1 MIAKRGRGEQQQQQQ
16 QQQHQRLEGQ
26 GRAEAAAAAAVS
38 WLDVRAG
45 MGAHLS
51 CNKQQEGGLQNVGVA
66 RCRCC
71 C

>member
-1 MIAKRGRGEQQQQQQ
+1 
-16 QQQHQRLEGQ
+16 
-26 GRAEAAAAAAVS
+26 
-38 WLDVRAG
+38 VRAG